1 MEMLK
6 TILVKALRK
15 ASLSKHELAYL
26 LQRHLPEEKELLYQA
41 ARMARQEVF
50 GNKVFL
56 YGFVYF
62 STFCRN
68 DCAFC
73 LYRRSQ
79 QQCLRYRK
87 NDDEVVHIAKALAQS
102 GVHLIDLTM
111 GEDPQYLSAGKA
123 GHKALVQLVR
133 RVKYEAGLPVMIS
146 PGLVPKD
153 VLVELKKAGADWYA
167 CYQETHNRKLFE
179 TLRLEQDYD
188 ARWEAKV
195 FAKEAGLLV
204 EEGLLTGVGD
214 TALDAVQSLCE
225 MRRLGA
231 DQVRTMTFVPQK
243 GTPLEA
249 LPTPNREVELNL
261 IAVMRLLFPS
271 SLIPASLDVEGIE
284 GLKARLQA
292 GANVVTS
299 IIPPEAGLAGV
310 SQETLDIEEG
320 YRTVQGV
327 APILA
332 SCGLTAATAAE
343 YQAWLQQR
351 QEIGSVREAIL

>member
-15 ASLSKHELAYL
+15 ASLSKHEIAYL
-26 LQRHLPEEKELLYQA
+26 LQRRLPEEKELLYQA

-50 GNKVFL
+50 GQKVFL

-73 LYRRSQ
+73 LYRKSQ
-79 QQCLRYRK
+79 KQCLRYRK
-87 NDDEVVHIAKALAQS
+87 SDDEVVRIAQALAQS

-111 GEDPQYLSAGKA
+111 GEDPHYVSSGRA

-133 RVKYEAGLPVMIS
+133 RVKTEAGLPVMIS

-153 VLVELKKAGADWYA
+153 VLLELKKAGADWYA
-167 CYQETHNRKLFE
+167 CYQETHNRELFGK
-179 TLRLEQDYD
+179 LRLEQDYD

-195 FAKEAGLLV
+195 FAKAAGLLV

-214 TALDAVQSLCE
+214 TSLDAVQSLSE
-225 MRRLGA
+225 MKRLGA

-249 LPTPNREVELNL
+249 LSTPDREVELNL
-261 IAVMRLLFPS
+261 IAVMRLLFRA

-284 GLKARLQA
+284 GLRARLQA

-327 APILA
+327 APVLA

-351 QEIGSVREAIL
+351 QESGSVREAIL